1 MEYCGEVLSRAR
13 YEKRKVIY
21 KAKGM
26 RHLYSMALDS
36 ETVRM
41 TAQLPGRRPLRAAS
55 PTAPRPLR
63 AASPTAPWPLPTQMI
78 DATRKGAISR
88 FINHS
93 CEPNCETQKWTVDGI
108 LRLGLFTSQPIKKGE
123 ELTFNYGYTWG
134 TGYRLQP
141 PIFIVFT

>member
-93 CEPNCETQKWTVDGI
+93 CEPNCETQKWTVSCGLGS
-108 LRLGLFTSQPIKKGE
+108 LRASPSRRARSSPSTTATPGALGTVSSPRFS
-123 ELTFNYGYTWG
+123 
-134 TGYRLQP
+134 
-141 PIFIVFT
+141 